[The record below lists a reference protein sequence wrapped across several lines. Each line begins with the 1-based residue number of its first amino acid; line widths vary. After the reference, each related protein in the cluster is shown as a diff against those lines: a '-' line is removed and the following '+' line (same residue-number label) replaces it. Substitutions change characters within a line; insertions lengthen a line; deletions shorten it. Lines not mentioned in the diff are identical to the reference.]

1 MKRKFDNIEY
11 GDYGNDFEEIRNL
24 LLYSVE
30 LLHRLSREE
39 KLENMTIPQLKKKNE
54 FLKNGLT
61 DIQRMLDGQAN
72 YGSFE

>member
-1 MKRKFDNIEY
+1 MKKKFDNIEC
-11 GDYGNDFEEIRNL
+11 GDYWDDFEEIRNL

-30 LLHRLSREE
+30 LLHRLSGE
-39 KLENMTIPQLKKKNE
+39 KTLENMTIPQLKKKNE

-61 DIQRMLDGQAN
+61 DIQRMLNRQAN